1 MKASV
6 SWLREILT
14 ERVAP
19 SAERDALLA
28 LSPEGIAERL
38 TQGGLEVEGIHLFG
52 AGTQGLVVAEVVG
65 SEPHPSRAKLRLVT
79 LRRGEGAPEET
90 IVCGAPNVPPPGW
103 LVCFAPVGTHLPAV
117 GLTLEPKEIG
127 GVLSAGMLCSEREL
141 GLALDSQHDEGIM
154 VLLPG
159 TARPGTP
166 LRDAV
171 PSVFDA
177 ILEISLTPNRPD
189 GLGHVGLAR
198 ELAALSGLTF
208 GPSPREHLGLPSPR
222 EGAARVS
229 PSVAAE
235 VTVTIADTARCP
247 RYAAAVIENAPR
259 GASPLAA
266 RHRLQSLGVRPISV
280 LVDVTNLAMLLFA
293 QPMHAFDLDK
303 VRGRLVEV
311 RSAREGETLTTL
323 DGVVRSLVPDDLVI
337 ADAEGPLALAG
348 VMGGQGSEIVDSTT
362 RVLFECAYF
371 APRGV
376 RRSSRRHGLHT
387 ESSHR
392 FERGVD
398 PAGVPEALA
407 EAVRWTLG
415 ALDPELSQLEAEGPS
430 ARSVAFGEA
439 PPPAWMLLAGE
450 HAKKHPPIQLREERM
465 NALLGTRFRLEA
477 ELASLGR
484 LGCEVIERRPEIEPR
499 EVFVVPPTHRP
510 DLGMEADL
518 IEEVIRVRGLDA
530 VPRSLPRITPGVAID
545 RVEDEMRARV
555 RRAAVEV
562 GLSEAVL
569 MGFVAPAQLEALGA
583 PPAAVRLVNPL
594 GPERSVMRTS
604 LLPGLFDAVRRA
616 RRHGAR
622 DARLFATGARFLPP
636 RPSGDPGRE
645 PHPSEHGGAPLP
657 DEVPSFA
664 AVLVGELARGLDK
677 PRALDV
683 WDAKGVALEIVTR
696 ATRRPAELRLAAAR
710 LPHLHPRGAAE
721 IVVQG
726 EGAEPVVVGSLGP
739 LHPDVRDALDLETD
753 VLVIELCLRA
763 LAREVGV
770 SRPRFKPIPQLP
782 AATRDVAL
790 VLPERVTAREV
801 ERAIAEA
808 AGELCESVEVFDV
821 FTGGSIPAG
830 HRSLAFHVV
839 YRDPLAATAP
849 DKARTLTDA
858 EVDQRH
864 AAVVQKTHERFG
876 ATLRA

>member
-19 SAERDALLA
+19 SPERDALLA
-28 LSPEGIAERL
+28 LSPEGIAERF
-38 TQGGLEVEGIHLFG
+38 TRGGLEVEGIHPFG
-52 AGTQGLVVAEVVG
+52 EGTAGLVVAEVVKA
-65 SEPHPSRAKLRLVT
+65 EPHPSRAKLRLVT
-79 LRRGEGAPEET
+79 LRLGDGAPEQT

-166 LRDAV
+166 LREAV
-171 PSVFDA
+171 PSVFDT

-208 GPSPREHLGLPSPR
+208 GPSPREHLGRPAPR
-222 EGAARVS
+222 EGGARVS
-229 PSVAAE
+229 PSASAE
-235 VTVTIADTARCP
+235 VTVTIADTARCA
-247 RYAAAVIENAPR
+247 RYAAAVLEGVPR

-311 RSAREGETLTTL
+311 RCAREGETLTTL
-323 DGVVRSLVPDDLVI
+323 DGVVRTLVTDDLVI

-348 VMGGQGSEIVDSTT
+348 VMGGQGSEIVESTS

-376 RRSSRRHGLHT
+376 RRASRRHGLHT

-415 ALDPELSQLEAEGPS
+415 ALDPELSMNEAEGPS
-430 ARSVAFGEA
+430 ARAVAHGEVA
-439 PPPAWMLLAGE
+439 PPGWMLLAGE
-450 HAKKHPPIQLREERM
+450 HAKKHAPIQLREARM
-465 NALLGTRFRLEA
+465 NALLGTTFRLEA
-477 ELASLGR
+477 ELASLER
-484 LGCEVIERRPEIEPR
+484 LGCQVVERRPAVEPH
-499 EVFVVPPTHRP
+499 EVYVVPPTHRP

-518 IEEVIRVRGLDA
+518 VEEVVRVRGLDA
-530 VPRSLPRITPGVAID
+530 VPRSLPRITPGVAPD
-545 RVEDEMRARV
+545 RVDDEMRARV

-569 MGFVAPAQLEALGA
+569 MGFVAPAHLEALGA
-583 PPAAVRLVNPL
+583 PAPTVKLVNPL

-636 RPSGDPGRE
+636 PRSRE
-645 PHPSEHGGAPLP
+645 PHPSEHGAAPLP

-664 AVLVGELARGLDK
+664 AVLVGEHTRGLDK
-677 PRALDV
+677 PRPLDV
-683 WDAKGVALEIVTR
+683 WDAKGVALEIVER
-696 ATRRPAELRLAAAR
+696 ATRRRAELRLASER

-721 IVVQG
+721 VVVSVGGSQ
-726 EGAEPVVVGSLGP
+726 VVVGSLGP

-763 LAREVGV
+763 LAREAGLEK
-770 SRPRFKPIPQLP
+770 PKFKPIPQLP

-790 VLPERVTAREV
+790 VVPERVTAREI

-839 YRDPLAATAP
+839 YRDPLAASAP

-864 AAVVQKTHERFG
+864 AAVVAKTNERFG
-876 ATLRA
+876 ATLRG